1 MNMKRFNGKCACHLC
16 KSEGVGYGPNNIHR
30 YWPFEQSPIKRTHE
44 DQLKFASKA
53 TIKQAVMGVKGH
65 SIFAKLSYP
74 FDLVRSFAIDWMHSI
89 CLEVVKYIMH
99 LQTSDGNKDKS
110 F

>member
-30 YWPFEQSPIKRTHE
+30 YWPFEQSPIKRTRE

-65 SIFAKLSYP
+65 SIFTKLSYP
-74 FDLVRSFAIDWMHSI
+74 FDLVRSFAIDALRLSWSRKVHYASTN
-89 CLEVVKYIMH
+89 V
-99 LQTSDGNKDKS
+99 
-110 F
+110 